1 MVFHRFVVVFMIH
14 FSCRSQKLGSRQ
26 NQYLPS
32 TNIIFGE
39 IWKNVPNTDFAYY
52 STHGR
57 FSSSKDVGFPGNGC
71 ILCTEEEL
79 KQEVNEWAD
88 PDKSGKDF
96 FTLWMDQAK
105 ESEKESEQE

>member
-1 MVFHRFVVVFMIH
+1 MAGASEAGEVVKAK
-14 FSCRSQKLGSRQ
+14 FSFSKKDNKRQ
-26 NQYLPS
+26 NDYCLG
-32 TNIIFGE
+32 GE

-71 ILCTEEEL
+71 ILCAEEEL

-96 FTLWMDQAK
+96 FTLWMEQAK
-105 ESEKESEQE
+105 ESEKESEQD

>member
-1 MVFHRFVVVFMIH
+1 MAGASEAGEGVKTKIS
-14 FSCRSQKLGSRQ
+14 FSKKDNKRQ
-26 NQYLPS
+26 NDYCLG
-32 TNIIFGE
+32 GE